1 MAIQTPKIVAPPSPR
16 FRAFMAQ
23 PFKHPSTGVF
33 YIRRRVPDELRP
45 ALGREYKRSLKT
57 RDPLE
62 AKARHAVEW
71 TRSEEAFS
79 LARAQLAGAEVL
91 TKRDM
96 QQLAA
101 RWFRQELEELEQSGN
116 FRAWLPPASDST
128 AVETPHGWEEH
139 REYLTIRQAVAEGDE
154 TDWLSV
160 VRPYLLQALRS
171 VNVPPPAEG
180 TDDYAELAEAF
191 RDHLF
196 RLSDIAQQRDSGNWI
211 VQANVLEREPLSFE
225 RQRAEVKT
233 KTITEVFEAYRQSRL
248 LDGDNRATRTSLA
261 EAKGTLAR
269 FVEMFDDL
277 PVTSITRSTALE
289 YRAKLTAFPLQM
301 SGASKLTA
309 NELIARAQSE
319 GLPTLSAATIRNRLR
334 TVGAILGFAVRMGW
348 IQENPIDE
356 SGVAKAAG
364 AAAGKSKGARR
375 RKDYTADE
383 LGTIFRSPL
392 FTAEGW
398 RPARKDYG
406 KALYWLPILMYYTG
420 ARREE
425 LCQLRASDVQQDEG
439 IPFLSILGLADDDDD
454 GRTVKTESSR
464 RRVPL
469 HPDLLALGF
478 MDYHKG
484 LPSNGQLF
492 PSLHADRQGY
502 YGRNIG
508 KTWRSYLQDVVALE
522 SSAMPSHGFRHT
534 FKTLSRQVG
543 IPEDVHDAITG
554 HSDGSVSREYGG
566 MPLSRMLE
574 ELQRYPSAPGL
585 LVPGTR

>member
-1 MAIQTPKIVAPPSPR
+1 
-16 FRAFMAQ
+16 MAQ
-23 PFKHPSTGVF
+23 PFLHPSTGVF

-79 LARAQLAGAEVL
+79 LARAKLAGVQVL

-116 FRAWLPPASDST
+116 FRAWLPPASDAT
-128 AVETPHGWEEH
+128 VIETPHGWEEH
-139 REYLTIRQAVAEGDE
+139 REYLTIRQAVAEDNE

-160 VRPYLLQALRS
+160 MRPYLLQALRS
-171 VNVPPPAEG
+171 VNVAAPAEG

-191 RDHLF
+191 HSHLL
-196 RLSDIAQQRDSGNWI
+196 RLSDIAKLRDDGDWTSKPD
-211 VQANVLEREPLSFE
+211 VLELEPLSLE
-225 RQRAEVKT
+225 RQRTEVKA
-233 KTITEVFEAYRQSRL
+233 KTLTEVFEAYKSDRL
-248 LDGDNRATRTSLA
+248 LNGDNRSTRA
-261 EAKGTLAR
+261 TLADFEGTVTR
-269 FVEMFDDL
+269 FVQMFGDL
-277 PVTSITRSTALE
+277 PVTAITRSTVQE
-289 YRAKLTAFPLQM
+289 YRAKLATFPVKM
-301 SGASKLTA
+301 PGASKLSA

-319 GLPTLSAATIRNRLR
+319 GLPTLSSATVHNRLR
-334 TVGAILGFAVRMGW
+334 VLGAVLGFAGRMGW
-348 IQENPIDE
+348 IPENPVDA
-356 SGVAKAAG
+356 SGVAKAAK
-364 AAAGKSKGARR
+364 ATAKSKASRR
-375 RKDYTADE
+375 RKDYTTSE
-383 LGTIFRSPL
+383 LGTIFRSAL
-392 FTAEGW
+392 FTEEGW
-398 RPARKDYG
+398 RPVRSDFG
-406 KALYWLPILMYYTG
+406 QALYWLPVLLYYTG

-425 LCQLRASDVQQDEG
+425 LCQLRASDVQTDDG
-439 IPFLSILGLADDDDD
+439 ITFLSILDTPDDDD
-454 GRTVKTESSR
+454 GRTVKTQSSR

-478 MDYHKG
+478 MDYQG
-484 LPSNGQLF
+484 TLPAGGQLF
-492 PSLHADRQGY
+492 PSLQPNHRGFYSTNIAKAWTKY
-502 YGRNIG
+502 LRN
-508 KTWRSYLQDVVALE
+508 VVSLDSPASPL
-522 SSAMPSHGFRHT
+522 HGFRHT

-585 LVPGTR
+585 LIPGAR

>member
-62 AKARHAVEW
+62 AKALFAAEW

-79 LARAQLAGAEVL
+79 LARAQLAGVQVL

-101 RWFRQELEELEQSGN
+101 RWFRQELEGLEQSGN
-116 FRAWLPPASDST
+116 FQAWLPPASDAT

-139 REYLTIRQAVAEGDE
+139 REYLTIREALEEGDE

-160 VRPYLLQALRS
+160 MRPYLLQALRS
-171 VNVPPPAEG
+171 VNIPPPAEG
-180 TDDYAELAEAF
+180 TDTYAELAEAF

-233 KTITEVFEAYRQSRL
+233 KTITEVFEAYSQSRL

-261 EAKGTLAR
+261 EAKSILTR
-269 FVEMFDDL
+269 FVEMFGDL

-289 YRAKLTAFPLQM
+289 YRAKLTASPLQM
-301 SGASKLTA
+301 PGASKLTA
-309 NELIARAQSE
+309 NELIARAQAE

-348 IQENPIDE
+348 IQENPIAE

-364 AAAGKSKGARR
+364 AAAGKSKGTRR

-398 RPARKDYG
+398 RPVRKDYG
-406 KALYWLPILMYYTG
+406 QALYWLPILMYYTG

-425 LCQLRASDVQQDEG
+425 LCQLRASDVQTDEG
-439 IPFLSILGLADDDDD
+439 IAFLSILGLADDDDD

-478 MDYHKG
+478 MDYHKS

-492 PSLHADRQGY
+492 PSLQRDPRGY

-508 KTWRSYLQDVVALE
+508 KTWRSHLQDVVALE

-574 ELQRYPSAPGL
+574 ELQRYPSARGL
-585 LVPGTR
+585 LIPGAR

>member
-1 MAIQTPKIVAPPSPR
+1 MAIQAPKTVAPHSPR

-23 PFKHPSTGVF
+23 PFKHPSTGVY

-45 ALGREYKRSLKT
+45 ALGHEYKRSLKT
-57 RDPLE
+57 RDPAE
-62 AKARHAVEW
+62 AKALFAEEW

-79 LARAQLAGAEVL
+79 LARAKLAGVQVL

-101 RWFRQELEELEQSGN
+101 RWFRQELDEMEQSGS
-116 FRAWLPPASDST
+116 FRAWMLPGDVA
-128 AVETPHGWEEH
+128 AFETPHGWEEH
-139 REYLTIRQAVAEGDE
+139 REYLTIREALEEGDE

-160 VRPYLLQALRS
+160 MRPYLLQALRS
-171 VNVPPPAEG
+171 VNIPAPVED

-225 RQRAEVKT
+225 RQRTEVKT
-233 KTITEVFEAYRQSRL
+233 KTITEVFEAYSQARL

-261 EAKGTLAR
+261 AAKGTLAR
-269 FVEMFDDL
+269 FVQMFGDL
-277 PVTSITRSTALE
+277 AVTSITRSTALE

-301 SGASKLTA
+301 PGFSKLTA
-309 NELIARAQSE
+309 PELIARAEVE
-319 GLPTLSAATIRNRLR
+319 GLPTLSAGTIRNCLR

-364 AAAGKSKGARR
+364 AAAGKNKGARR

-383 LGTIFRSPL
+383 LGTIFRSAL

-398 RPARKDYG
+398 RPVRKDYG
-406 KALYWLPILMYYTG
+406 QALYWLPILMYYTG

-425 LCQLRASDVQQDEG
+425 LCQLRTSDVQTDEG
-439 IPFLSILGLADDDDD
+439 IAFLSILGLADDDDD

-469 HPDLLALGF
+469 HPDVLALGF

-484 LPSNGQLF
+484 VPSNGQLF
-492 PSLHADRQGY
+492 PSLQPDPRGY

-585 LVPGTR
+585 LIPRAR